1 MLEKISILGSTG
13 SIGTSTLEVV
23 QQHPDKFQV
32 VALAAGSNVEVM
44 IKQAQQ
50 FQPKVISM
58 ATKEL
63 AEQVARQLPTTIRVV
78 WGQDGLVEVATHNDA
93 TYVVS
98 ALVGSAGLEP
108 TLAAIEAGK
117 RIGLA
122 NKETLVTAGHLV
134 MEKAKQYGVD
144 ILPIDSEHSAIFQ
157 CLHGEQRAT
166 VSSIILTASGGA
178 FRDFSRE
185 QLATATPEMA
195 LQHPNWAMGAKITI
209 DTATMIN
216 KGLEVIE
223 AHWLFSMP
231 YEQIDVVV
239 HPQSIIHSMVAFHDS
254 AVMAQLGLPDM
265 KVPIQYALSYPQ
277 RLPLEMPT
285 LSLSEIGQLTFYKP
299 DTTRFPCL
307 QFAFDAGKAG
317 GTMPTVLNA
326 ANEVAVEKFLHRQ
339 IPFLGIE
346 AIIEKTLSS
355 HVSIAHPQ
363 LEEIQHADQWAREFA
378 RQLTV

>member
-23 QQHPDKFQV
+23 RQHPEKFQV
-32 VALAAGSNVEVM
+32 VALAAGSNVEKM

-50 FQPKVISM
+50 FQPKTISM

-63 AEQVARQLPTTIRVV
+63 AEQVARELPDTIRVV
-78 WGQDGLVEVATHNDA
+78 WGQDGLLEVATHNDA

-134 MEKAKQYGVD
+134 MQKAQQYGVD

-157 CLHGEQRAT
+157 CLHGEQRDE
-166 VSSIILTASGGA
+166 VSKIILTASGGA

-195 LQHPNWAMGAKITI
+195 LNHPNWAMGAKITI

-223 AHWLFSMP
+223 AHWLFSIP

-239 HPQSIIHSMVAFHDS
+239 HPQSIIHSMVAFQDG

-277 RLPLEMPT
+277 RLPLNMPI
-285 LSLSEIGQLTFYKP
+285 LSLTEIGQLTFYQP
-299 DTTRFPCL
+299 DITRFPCL
-307 QFAFDAGKAG
+307 QFAFEAGKAG

-326 ANEVAVEKFLHRQ
+326 ANEVAVKKFLHRQ

-346 AIIEKTLSS
+346 AIIEKTVSN
-355 HVSIAHPQ
+355 HISIAHPQ
-363 LEEIQHADQWAREFA
+363 LEEIQQADQWAREFA
-378 RQLTV
+378 HQLTV